1 MAAVMREER
10 LIDDGE
16 GTPETTWRPWL
27 QMALVTPVTAEALV
41 PEGSRAVVVAPHP
54 DDEVLA
60 VGGLLAQL
68 SAMEREVCVVAVTDG
83 TASHPGSRQWPAHEL
98 ARVRPIET
106 RRALQRLGVPDEPV
120 RLGFPDG
127 GLQAL
132 RGLLAETLLPLL
144 RADDVVFTT
153 WRMDGHPDHEAT
165 GHACAFAAARV
176 GARLIEVPVW
186 AWHWATPGDPRM
198 PWRRARRLPLDA
210 ETSRR
215 KRRAVQAFES
225 QLQLDHSTGAGP
237 ILRASTVER
246 AARPFEVLFA

>member
-1 MAAVMREER
+1 MNDER

-27 QMALVTPVTAEALV
+27 QMALVTPATAEALV
-41 PEGSRAVVVAPHP
+41 PEGARAVIVAPHP

-68 SAMEREVCVVAVTDG
+68 SAMAREVCVVAVTDG
-83 TASHPGSRQWPAHEL
+83 AASHPGSKQWPAEEL

-106 RRALQRLGVPDEPV
+106 RRALQRLGVTEEPV
-120 RLGFPDG
+120 RLGLPDG
-127 GLQAL
+127 GLQPL
-132 RGLLAETLLPLL
+132 RGLLADTLLPLL

-186 AWHWATPGDPRM
+186 AWHWATPGDARM
-198 PWRRARRLPLDA
+198 PWRRARRVVLGADEA
-210 ETSRR
+210 RR

>member
-1 MAAVMREER
+1 MSEQR

-16 GTPETTWRPWL
+16 GTPETVWRPWL
-27 QMALVTPVTAEALV
+27 QMALVTPATAQTLV
-41 PEGSRAVVVAPHP
+41 PEGARAVIVAPHP
-54 DDEVLA
+54 DDEVLS

-68 SAMEREVCVVAVTDG
+68 SAMAREVCVVAVTDG
-83 TASHPGSRQWPAHEL
+83 TASHPGSKQWPEQEL

-106 RRALQRLGVPDEPV
+106 RRALQRLGVAEAPV
-120 RLGFPDG
+120 RLGLPDG
-127 GLQAL
+127 GLQPL
-132 RGLLAETLLPLL
+132 RGLLADTLLPLL
-144 RADDVVFTT
+144 RAGDVVFTT

-186 AWHWATPGDPRM
+186 AWHWATPGDARM
-198 PWRRARRLPLDA
+198 PWRRACRVALDA
-210 ETSRR
+210 EASRR

-246 AARPFEVLFA
+246 AARPYEVLFA